1 MLDTI
6 YHIRV
11 RQRAAD
17 KRGPR
22 AGGNAGR
29 TREEARRE
37 AQREK
42 EIPPFFFLKRPSRK
56 ENGRWSQMRKSDC
69 PFFSFNEEAA
79 VLGDGGFGWVT
90 DGPS

>member
-6 YHIRV
+6 YHIGV
-11 RQRAAD
+11 PQRAAD

-22 AGGNAGR
+22 ERKRSEGR
-29 TREEARRE
+29 S
-37 AQREK
+37 EK
-42 EIPPFFFLKRPSRK
+42 RGSPLFTLKRPSRK
-56 ENGRWSQMRKSDC
+56 ENGRWSQMRKSGC

-90 DGPS
+90 DGPP